1 MKRLAWSTLLLSS
14 LAVAYDFQS
23 PESIAEVARTAVA
36 GFGSPGVEVTAI
48 VDSALRMPRCAGAL
62 EAHGQAAGT
71 IEVACPGDTGWRLY
85 VPVKV
90 RRLESVV
97 VLKRAIATG
106 EVFTADTLA
115 METRNI
121 DQVAGPVANAE
132 RVAGYSARHYL
143 AAGSILTSADILS
156 PRLVRRGDAVTLL
169 AKIGGVEVRAQ
180 GKAMGDGGAGDR
192 VSVENQAS
200 RRTMRGQVLGNGE
213 IEVTQ

>member
-23 PESIAEVARTAVA
+23 PESIGEAARTAVA
-36 GFGSPGVEVTAI
+36 GFGSRGVEVSAV
-48 VDSALRMPRCAGAL
+48 VDSALRMPRCADAL
-62 EAHGQAAGT
+62 EAHAQSAGT
-71 IEVACPGDTGWRLY
+71 IEVVCPGDTGWRLY

-97 VLKRAIATG
+97 VLKRAVAAG
-106 EVFTADTLA
+106 EVLTADNLG

-121 DQVAGPVANAE
+121 DQIAGPLANAE
-132 RVAGYSARHYL
+132 LVAGFSARRYL
-143 AAGSILTSADILS
+143 AAGSILTSADTLS
-156 PRLVRRGDAVTLL
+156 PRLVRRGDTVTLL
-169 AKIGGVEVRAQ
+169 AKIGGVQVRAQ
-180 GKAMGDGGAGDR
+180 GKALGDGGVGDR

-213 IEVTQ
+213 IELTQ